1 MRRELWIPL
10 VAALWIALGAVRA
23 AGQDEAAKP
32 ADLGK
37 QVFLANCAVCHG
49 ESGKGDGAVGA
60 GLEPPPANFT
70 DKEWLFGGDLES
82 VKKTIMTGVP
92 NTAMPPWGSALKPGE
107 IEAVATYVIAFSG
120 SAGPAPASAPV
131 ASPPAATTPPG
142 QQ

>member
-1 MRRELWIPL
+1 MREELWIPL
-10 VAALWIALGAVRA
+10 LAAVWTTLGAVHA
-23 AGQDEAAKP
+23 EGQDGAAKP

-49 ESGKGDGAVGA
+49 EGGKGDGAVGV

-82 VKKTIMTGVP
+82 VKKTITTGVA
-92 NTAMPPWGSALKPGE
+92 NTAMPPWGSALKPEE

-120 SAGPAPASAPV
+120 GAGPPAATAPA
-131 ASPPAATTPPG
+131 ASPPAAAQPDPR
-142 QQ
+142 